1 MHLHKL
7 QSLVILGMMRDLCRA
22 FAVEQLTIQQLQTYG
37 ATYHLRSISIVGTVQ
52 AIKKHPTLPGLC
64 GLNADG
70 TWRTTV

>member
-37 ATYHLRSISIVGTVQ
+37 ATYLICDQSRLWELSKRSRS
-52 AIKKHPTLPGLC
+52 TLHFR
-64 GLNADG
+64 ASVD
-70 TWRTTV
+70 